1 MKKLLVLLLSVLII
15 FACSKN
21 EEVKVELFSP
31 EAFCYS
37 LDSGWELN
45 ASVNVKGF
53 KQVEHN
59 GNFTAKISYSVDL
72 MTPGNNIKSGIFKDV
87 IEKESNEKI
96 MDIALECQVVLDS
109 TYEKGDYTLIF
120 NVKDELSGL
129 TKDINKTFKVE

>member
-1 MKKLLVLLLSVLII
+1 MKNFIILIVLVLIV

-21 EEVKVELFSP
+21 DEVKVELFSP

-45 ASVNVKGF
+45 AAVNVKGF
-53 KQVEHN
+53 KQEEKN
-59 GNFTAKISYSVDL
+59 GIFESKISYSVDL

-87 IEKESNEKI
+87 IDKKSNEKI

-109 TYEKGDYTLIF
+109 TYEKGDYTIIF
-120 NVKDELSGL
+120 NVKDELSGK

>member
-1 MKKLLVLLLSVLII
+1 MKKLLVLFLFSLLI
-15 FACSKN
+15 FACSKE

-45 ASVNVKGF
+45 SSVNVKGF
-53 KQVEHN
+53 KQEEKD
-59 GNFTAKISYSVDL
+59 GKFSAKISYSVDL

-87 IEKESNEKI
+87 IEKESNERI
-96 MDIALECQVVLDS
+96 MDIALECQLVLDS
-109 TYEKGDYTLIF
+109 TYEKGDYTVIF
-120 NVKDELSGL
+120 NVKDVLSGK